1 MKKFIA
7 LKKYTGNLGKKY
19 TFIYKDD
26 NNKGR
31 IIHFGSE
38 TSQTYVEGASEDKKK
53 AYIARH
59 KVNENWNEINS
70 GSLSRYIL
78 WGDSRSIKINLENY
92 KKRFN
97 IN

>member
-1 MKKFIA
+1 MKQFIA

-26 NNKGR
+26 DNKKR
-31 IIHFGSE
+31 TIHFGSE

-59 KVNENWNEINS
+59 KVNENWNEINA
-70 GSLSRYIL
+70 GSLSLYIL

-92 KKRFN
+92 KKKFN

>member
-1 MKKFIA
+1 MKQFIA
-7 LKKYTGNLGKKY
+7 LKRYRGSLGKKY

-26 NNKGR
+26 NVGKLV
-31 IIHFGSE
+31 HFGSE
-38 TSQTYVEGASEDKKK
+38 GSKTYVEGASEEKKN
-53 AYIARH
+53 AYISRH
-59 KVNENWNEINS
+59 KVNENWNQINP

-78 WGDSRSIKINLENY
+78 WGDSRSIRTNLENY

>member
-1 MKKFIA
+1 MKQFIA
-7 LKKYTGNLGKKY
+7 LKKYTGSLGKKY

-26 NNKGR
+26 NKGR

-38 TSQTYVEGASEDKKK
+38 SSQTFVEGATKEKRE

-59 KVNENWNEINS
+59 SKGGENWNEINP
-70 GSLSRYIL
+70 GSCARFIL
-78 WGDSRSIKINLENY
+78 WGDSRSIRTNLENY

>member
-1 MKKFIA
+1 MKQFIA

-19 TFIYKDD
+19 TFIYKED
-26 NNKGR
+26 NKGR

-38 TSQTYVEGASEDKKK
+38 TSQTYVEGASEDKRK

-59 KVNENWNEINS
+59 KVNENWNEINA

-92 KKRFN
+92 KKKFN

>member
-1 MKKFIA
+1 MKQFIA
-7 LKKYTGNLGKKY
+7 LKKYTGNLGKKF
-19 TFIYKDD
+19 TFIYKE

-38 TSQTYVEGASEDKKK
+38 VSQTYVEGGSKEKRE
-53 AYIARH
+53 AYISRH
-59 KVNENWNEINS
+59 KVNENWNEINA

-92 KKRFN
+92 KKKFN

>member
-1 MKKFIA
+1 MKEFIA
-7 LKKYTGNLGKKY
+7 LKKYTGSLGKKY

-26 NNKGR
+26 NKGR

-38 TSQTYVEGASEDKKK
+38 SSQTFVEGATKEKRD
-53 AYIARH
+53 AYISRH
-59 KVNENWNEINS
+59 KVNENWNEINP
-70 GSLSRYIL
+70 GSLSRFIL
-78 WGDSRSIKINLENY
+78 WGDSRSIRTNLENY